1 MSMRVTN
8 QMMYDSARLQTA
20 SARERLIDAQDK
32 VSTGKRVVH
41 PGDDPAAAGAIISQ
55 SISLQRFDTINENLG
70 RASDEA
76 QLGDGALQNVSDLVA
91 RARQLATQMG
101 NDTYSAGERA
111 GAAQEIKDISGQIVT
126 LMNTQQ
132 GGRYLF
138 GGNVDHT
145 PPFDAAGNYL
155 GDTAVRQVEVAPGL
169 LQNAS
174 VRADVALKGVGG
186 GVDLFATLNSLS
198 LALVSNDGA
207 SVRASITSLD
217 TSGSQIATALT
228 ATGGILDGFQSATT
242 IGVTAKDT
250 ATKLLSKLSDVDIF
264 DAASNLA
271 QAQQSLEA
279 TLAVAGKSFNM
290 TLLDFLPK

>member
-1 MSMRVTN
+1 MRVTN
-8 QMMYDSARLQTA
+8 QMMYDSTRLQTA
-20 SARERLIDAQDK
+20 SARERLMEAQDK
-32 VSTGKRVVH
+32 VSNGKRVVH

-76 QLGDGALQNVSDLVA
+76 QLGDGALQSAADLVA
-91 RARQLATQMG
+91 RALQLATQMG

-111 GAAQEIKDISGQIVT
+111 GAAQEIRDISGQIVT

-138 GGNVDHT
+138 GGNVDRT
-145 PPFDAAGNYL
+145 PPFDPAGNYL

-198 LALVSNDGA
+198 LSLVANDGA
-207 SVRASITSLD
+207 SVRGSIASLD
-217 TSGSQIATALT
+217 TAGSQIATALT
-228 ATGGILDGFQSATT
+228 ATGGILDGFRSATT

-290 TLLDFLPK
+290 TLLDFLPR